1 MGVFSAMNVSAT
13 GMTAQQMR
21 MDVIAQNIANA
32 NTTRTENGGAYR
44 RKTVVF
50 EEQDTTSFDHMLN
63 GYMSN
68 YEPNGQRSWKIHQIC
83 VLYMSRTIRMQMQMD
98 MWNIQMW
105 TQ

>member
-44 RKTVVF
+44 RKDSGV
-50 EEQDTTSFDHMLN
+50 
-63 GYMSN
+63 
-68 YEPNGQRSWKIHQIC
+68 
-83 VLYMSRTIRMQMQMD
+83 
-98 MWNIQMW
+98 
-105 TQ
+105 

>member
-50 EEQDTTSFDHMLN
+50 EEQDTLRLREHFWQLLDYSGL
-63 GYMSN
+63 
-68 YEPNGQRSWKIHQIC
+68 P
-83 VLYMSRTIRMQMQMD
+83 IRMQMQMD